1 MKENQEQLKRNFE
14 FFKPFLQSINLS
26 AEMYTNLETVYYVPK
41 SIGTTN
47 EDYYVAEFWIPY
59 TDGIFLKEKAFKIS
73 HVFRLDIQ
81 QIEVELSKLHDAD
94 ESRFKTILD
103 PKNIAFVM
111 QEHYEKFIPYLSGDH
126 GKNDYKEITK
136 LLYSYCLGTAI
147 GTKQYGV

>member
-1 MKENQEQLKRNFE
+1 VKENQEQLKRNFE

-26 AEMYTNLETVYYVPK
+26 AEMHESLETVYYVPESQDTK
-41 SIGTTN
+41 GG
-47 EDYYVAEFWIPY
+47 YFVAEFWIPY
-59 TDGIFLKEKAFKIS
+59 CDGVFIKEKSFKIS

-81 QIEVELSKLHDAD
+81 QIEVELSKLHDTH

-111 QEHYEKFIPYLSGDH
+111 QEHYEKFIPYLSGEH